1 VSETNTPRHPVRPH
15 DLVVM
20 RNPQLWSKWPFLP
33 VVRPASNGGE
43 MELGILYD
51 ARQVSGTY
59 GFSATVFLVNL
70 YLLPDTE
77 TELFAVPKCVYDSI
91 DELVADGWTV
101 D

>member
-1 VSETNTPRHPVRPH
+1 VSDTNTQPRPVRPL
-15 DLVVM
+15 DLMVM
-20 RNPQLWSKWPFLP
+20 RDPQLWSKWPFLP
-33 VVRPASNGGE
+33 VIRPSRDGGE
-43 MELGILYD
+43 AQLGILYD

-70 YLLPDTE
+70 FLLPDTE
-77 TELFAVPKCVYDSI
+77 AGLFAAPKRVYDTI